1 MKTSTSLG
9 MPDSLRYPCYVCLI
23 IESGK
28 ILVFYMCVQS
38 TYTRE
43 IEVFTMFTVNF
54 RFVIIFENKIDFTV
68 KDILVKHFFKKRNKL
83 QKVIQYV
90 EEDIQNYSPTVMFRG
105 TPCIF

>member
-1 MKTSTSLG
+1 
-9 MPDSLRYPCYVCLI
+9 
-23 IESGK
+23 
-28 ILVFYMCVQS
+28 MCVQS

>member
-9 MPDSLRYPCYVCLI
+9 MPDLLRYPCYFCLI